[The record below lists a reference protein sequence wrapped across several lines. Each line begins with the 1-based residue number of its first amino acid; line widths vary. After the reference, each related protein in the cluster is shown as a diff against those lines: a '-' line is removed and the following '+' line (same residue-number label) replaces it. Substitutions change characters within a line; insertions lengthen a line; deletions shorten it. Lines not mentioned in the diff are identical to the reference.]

1 MIPGIVTL
9 VVGVVIVII
18 SFFLG
23 DGKKEDTS
31 ENLLAENREKLEKQL
46 DEYCDLLVEKKKNDL
61 KKQGEEVKNNMK
73 KGLDEVKSTSKK
85 ELSEINDASKKDIE
99 EFRENSRKEIDEYRE
114 TVKADI
120 DKAMKSYQ
128 DSLAEARKN
137 MESELQACSSQ
148 LSEKAK
154 KQMIDYINQ
163 SLTEAYEAYDPDDT
177 SEKEPITYDEEPAAD
192 DADATEPAADDADVI
207 EPAAEEEAQE
217 AEVTES
223 AEEAA
228 IQNTE
233 KAEQTAEDAE
243 KVTEEPVQE
252 ADASVEKQED
262 VVVETDIATADE
274 AAAETVVSVEESPV
288 SDSAFTVVEAE
299 NPEKMAA
306 AIEEGNVV
314 PAPQKNRNN
323 RSRKKKKKKSA
334 QNAPID
340 IWDEGVDIETQ
351 VADLHK
357 KGLSIMEIANKL
369 GIGVGEAK
377 IMIDQISETKETDR
391 Q

>member
-114 TVKADI
+114 TVKAVI

-177 SEKEPITYDEEPAAD
+177 SEKEPITYDEELAAD
-192 DADATEPAADDADVI
+192 DADAT

-262 VVVETDIATADE
+262 VAVETDIATADE